1 MCLSFMYRKGRKE
14 EREKGRENLRV
25 ERKEK
30 LGENDTRD
38 KERSLMK
45 ERGR

>member
-1 MCLSFMYRKGRKE
+1 MKKGIKE

-30 LGENDTRD
+30 LGENDRRD
-38 KERSLMK
+38 QERGLMK
-45 ERGR
+45 ESGR